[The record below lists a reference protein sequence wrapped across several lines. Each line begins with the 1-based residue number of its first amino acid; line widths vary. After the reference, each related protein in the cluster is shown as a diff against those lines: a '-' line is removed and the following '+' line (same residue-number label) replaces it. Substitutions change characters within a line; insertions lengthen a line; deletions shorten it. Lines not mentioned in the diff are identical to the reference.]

1 MNNTKDRIRVL
12 RAVALHADQYQAPA
26 EAMGRKAAAGLTRAK
41 RAQITGLEAMAN
53 SALKVTDVLDYV
65 KLRTARQKEWRAENW
80 GGDLLRYL
88 DKDLRKDRGIICTQ
102 LGLQE
107 NGIDGLETHLMLI
120 REFVRQVSAQYEFAC
135 LGLADAGDD
144 AGAGEDED
152 GDA

>member
-65 KLRTARQKEWRAENW
+65 KLRTARYPTFVVTNGQK
-80 GGDLLRYL
+80 GMPPF
-88 DKDLRKDRGIICTQ
+88 
-102 LGLQE
+102 GLIE
-107 NGIDGLETHLMLI
+107 L
-120 REFVRQVSAQYEFAC
+120 
-135 LGLADAGDD
+135 
-144 AGAGEDED
+144 
-152 GDA
+152 